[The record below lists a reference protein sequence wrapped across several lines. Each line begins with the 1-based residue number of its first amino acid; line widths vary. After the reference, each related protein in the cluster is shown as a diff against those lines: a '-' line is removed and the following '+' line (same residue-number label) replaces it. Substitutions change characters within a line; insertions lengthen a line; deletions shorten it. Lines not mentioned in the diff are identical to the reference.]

1 MIISRWDR
9 FWQWWKTKLAANLL
23 FLLII
28 HLLQI
33 PHMIWAG
40 DCFMQFDLVCNQHG
54 IILDF
59 LLYGIDLLE
68 LASLA
73 AIISNIYAHGIYGK
87 KL

>member
-1 MIISRWDR
+1 MTVWNR
-9 FWQWWKTKLAANLL
+9 FWDWFKTKLKENLI

-54 IILDF
+54 PILDF

-73 AIISNIYAHGIYGK
+73 TIIGNIYAHGFYGK
-87 KL
+87 RQYN